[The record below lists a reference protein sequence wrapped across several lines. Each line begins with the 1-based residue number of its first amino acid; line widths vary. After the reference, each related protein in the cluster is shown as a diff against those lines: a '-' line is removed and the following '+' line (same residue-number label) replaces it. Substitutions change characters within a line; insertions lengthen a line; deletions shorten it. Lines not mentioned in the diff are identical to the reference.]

1 MIVPIRKILVGAG
14 RAVTVIAVIGL
25 ALWIGLVKKYK
36 APSPM
41 RCLPT
46 TTTMVIRIADREVVS
61 TRLRDVSYKAELSD
75 MLGGERIWKFAEEID
90 TIFSDGA
97 VVSPTIR
104 MRDLYIAVLPN
115 GKLAGAFCLNNR
127 MEWHK
132 ALRTI
137 DRRANMSIRDT
148 TVEDHGLY
156 LIDYAPGKRPLFA
169 AAGGGCLFASEDPRL
184 LIGFGDDDIIPMHDD
199 VGFSAIERT
208 LSQKSALSVYVNCN
222 AAAFAADDIPIAKAY
237 FSTMQGADWLALD
250 ITPMPDVLTT
260 DGFKVAVRQTQETLS
275 ARGQATQIGVTHRV
289 PSTVTHFERI
299 GAGDRGLSSDAF
311 TEYLSGKADAHK
323 YRELQ
328 SELMRRTNVDVEAML
343 AQVFSSEIAI
353 CNYADGSR
361 FMVIDARRG
370 TMAQATFTQAL
381 AAMHNGTPPA
391 QPYVISPGVE
401 VVPKSVATNGLQR
414 RQDAQMVS
422 EISVPVYEAFHKNDY
437 MFFLPFL
444 LGNDYP
450 RRFFFRYEDALV
462 VADDVNTLKRVLV
475 DYIAGHSME
484 STTGYKQ
491 LRRNF
496 SSDCVRFV
504 YEKEP
509 RGGNFGVIGI
519 QTTAVG
525 KLPYISIAALT
536 PQANEEAQDNALWRV
551 RLDTTAATQPF
562 AVDNH
567 YTHKSECLV
576 QDVAGRVYLIGTDG
590 MILWKR
596 AIDGKIVGNVSQVDF
611 YGNGKLQY
619 VFTTRQ
625 TLYVIDRLGNDVGSF
640 PVRLPSGATS
650 GVSPALYGD
659 GSPLRFFVGCE
670 SGVALFGPDGQRVDG
685 WNMTAPE
692 GQLAGPTKHLVC
704 GSKDFIVSHDQYAYY
719 FNDRQGK
726 KRLQV
731 EPIAPSAESVM
742 ATDAMGMSFVTS
754 LADGSIVSINAES
767 GKISRMLLDSIGTNS
782 IGKPMK
788 DKQLYVIADK
798 QRLALIDISGVG
810 VSLLG
815 SYKTDVAHVSQVET
829 IEDKVVIYDGVD
841 HKVYVYNSDGRCDH
855 TMSPLGAHS
864 RVSPGKGSSTMVI
877 FTTDESGAVVCL
889 GANR

>member
-14 RAVTVIAVIGL
+14 IAVTVIAVIGL

-311 TEYLSGKADAHK
+311 TEYLSGKAQVQGAAERADEEDERRCRGDAGAGVLVGDSDMQLC
-323 YRELQ
+323 RRQ
-328 SELMRRTNVDVEAML
+328 SVHGHRRAQGDNGASDIYSGSCGDAQWDAAGTAVRHQPWGGSRPQISSDEWTPEATGR
-343 AQVFSSEIAI
+343 
-353 CNYADGSR
+353 ADG
-361 FMVIDARRG
+361 
-370 TMAQATFTQAL
+370 Q
-381 AAMHNGTPPA
+381 
-391 QPYVISPGVE
+391 
-401 VVPKSVATNGLQR
+401 
-414 RQDAQMVS
+414 
-422 EISVPVYEAFHKNDY
+422 
-437 MFFLPFL
+437 
-444 LGNDYP
+444 
-450 RRFFFRYEDALV
+450 
-462 VADDVNTLKRVLV
+462 
-475 DYIAGHSME
+475 
-484 STTGYKQ
+484 
-491 LRRNF
+491 
-496 SSDCVRFV
+496 
-504 YEKEP
+504 
-509 RGGNFGVIGI
+509 
-519 QTTAVG
+519 
-525 KLPYISIAALT
+525 
-536 PQANEEAQDNALWRV
+536 
-551 RLDTTAATQPF
+551 
-562 AVDNH
+562 
-567 YTHKSECLV
+567 
-576 QDVAGRVYLIGTDG
+576 
-590 MILWKR
+590 
-596 AIDGKIVGNVSQVDF
+596 
-611 YGNGKLQY
+611 
-619 VFTTRQ
+619 
-625 TLYVIDRLGNDVGSF
+625 
-640 PVRLPSGATS
+640 
-650 GVSPALYGD
+650 
-659 GSPLRFFVGCE
+659 
-670 SGVALFGPDGQRVDG
+670 
-685 WNMTAPE
+685 
-692 GQLAGPTKHLVC
+692 
-704 GSKDFIVSHDQYAYY
+704 
-719 FNDRQGK
+719 
-726 KRLQV
+726 
-731 EPIAPSAESVM
+731 
-742 ATDAMGMSFVTS
+742 
-754 LADGSIVSINAES
+754 
-767 GKISRMLLDSIGTNS
+767 
-782 IGKPMK
+782 
-788 DKQLYVIADK
+788 
-798 QRLALIDISGVG
+798 
-810 VSLLG
+810 
-815 SYKTDVAHVSQVET
+815 
-829 IEDKVVIYDGVD
+829 
-841 HKVYVYNSDGRCDH
+841 
-855 TMSPLGAHS
+855 
-864 RVSPGKGSSTMVI
+864 
-877 FTTDESGAVVCL
+877 
-889 GANR
+889 